1 MKKNLFLFVTI
12 LLPGLLFGQS
22 YKIEISVAD
31 LDAQEAYLAYYMGD
45 KQYIKDTVD
54 VQNGEMTFSGEEY
67 LDAGIY
73 LVVFPPDNKYF
84 EMIVDQD
91 QKFSLSTSMADL
103 VKNMKVKGSQDN
115 EIFYGDMRMLGEM
128 RTKAESLQA
137 QLKTAQEEEKA
148 QLTTQL
154 SAIDGEVKSYREGI
168 VQKYPDMLY
177 SKVLTALK
185 EPEVPEAPKG
195 DDGQPLDSL
204 FAFKYYR
211 QHFFDNIDMTD
222 DRLLRTPI
230 MYNKVNQYMER
241 LTYRHPDSINQSI
254 DRVINLSRGN
264 DEVFQFWVVHFLNK
278 YATSKQMGMDAV
290 YVHMVEQYYMK
301 GDCFW
306 ADQET
311 VQKMTERALAI
322 SPTLV
327 GRIAPNFSVQ
337 DQNGQFT
344 SLHDVKADYTL
355 LYFWDYDCGH
365 CKKVTPKLAEAYQRY
380 RDYNVKVFAV
390 SINGDIEQWKEKLS
404 TYGLDQEGVLNVQD
418 HRRISRFDQMYDIR
432 STPRLF
438 VLDKDKNIIAKQI
451 SVESMEKVLSYELGL
466 EVPEIEEEESDETEE
481 GKE

>member
-1 MKKNLFLFVTI
+1 MKKLILFVAI
-12 LLPGLLFGQS
+12 VLPGLLMGQG
-22 YKIEISVAD
+22 YKINIEVAE
-31 LDAQEAYLAYYMGD
+31 LEAKEALLAFYMGD
-45 KQYIKDTVD
+45 KQYIKDTVN
-54 VQNGEMTFSGEEY
+54 VQNGSITFEGEES
-67 LDAGIY
+67 LDPGIY

-84 EMIVDQD
+84 EMVVDQD
-91 QKFSLSTSMADL
+91 QKFNLSTSMDDM
-103 VKNMKVKGSQDN
+103 VKNMKIKGSEDN
-115 EIFYGDMRMLGEM
+115 DIFYGDMRMLGEM

-137 QLKTAQEEEKA
+137 QLKVAEGEEKEQLNA
-148 QLTTQL
+148 QLKG
-154 SAIDGEVKSYREGI
+154 IDGEVKTYRKGI
-168 VQKYPDMLY
+168 IEKHPEMLY
-177 SKVLTALK
+177 SKVLQALE
-185 EPEVPEAPKG
+185 EPKVPESPKDENG
-195 DDGQPLDSL
+195 EPIDSL

-211 QHFFDNIDMTD
+211 QHFFDNIDMAD
-222 DRLLRTPI
+222 ARLLRTPI
-230 MYNKVNQYMER
+230 LANKINQYMER
-241 LTYRHPDSINQSI
+241 LTYRHPDSINLAI
-254 DRVINLSRGN
+254 DRIIGLAESN
-264 DEVFQFWVVHFLNK
+264 DELFQYWVVHFLNK
-278 YATSKQMGMDAV
+278 YANSKQMGMDAV

-301 GDCFW
+301 DRCFW
-306 ADQET
+306 TDEET

-390 SINGDIEQWKEKLS
+390 SINGDVGQWKEKLS
-404 TYGLDQEGVLNVQD
+404 VYGLDQEGVLNVQD

-466 EVPEIEEEESDETEE
+466 EIPE
-481 GKE
+481 